1 VGSVITT
8 FACEINVW
16 LHGSDIVILR
26 AKRGTFYRR
35 GGGGLFEGRGG

>member
-1 VGSVITT
+1 MGSVIST

-16 LHGSDIVILR
+16 LHVSNIVILR

-35 GGGGLFEGRGG
+35 GFCKE